1 MKYAID
7 PVESEFSVP
16 DNKKYAY
23 LDPHPNTL
31 NRNRSDIHQNNNS
44 GGFYFLPPEIPD
56 FFYVLQSAIFSP
68 NGPIVDLYCCQIM
81 NISE

>member
-56 FFYVLQSAIFSP
+56 FFMCSNRLFFP
-68 NGPIVDLYCCQIM
+68 LMDPLWYCCQIM